1 MNAHK
6 LLIIDDDEL
15 VGQTL
20 KNIAEQCGFNVIFTD
35 TALAFYEQLTLFEPD
50 LIMVDLIMPD
60 VDGVQLIER
69 LADINHKAKLIIISG
84 AGKRVVNSSALS
96 AQEHGLEIVGLLNK
110 PFRAAEVRQ
119 ILTDFIKHNRRHT
132 PLTNESATDE
142 KSKWFPDADD
152 LHHAL
157 ENGLIQVHFQPKI
170 NSHSQLLL
178 GFEALARWH
187 DDGHGVVLPDY
198 FIQLAERT
206 HQIETLTEQ
215 VFEQAM
221 TWFAKLTCTV
231 NPAQS
236 MSLAMEPENLIMAI
250 NISVINLQNRDLPD
264 ELADCCE
271 RHGIKPHQVILEVTE
286 TTAMDNPTEMLDILT
301 RLRIKGFG
309 LAIDDFGTGYSS
321 LAQLARLPF
330 SELKVDRSFV
340 MTGDESSESKAVIK
354 SVVDL
359 AKSLG
364 LTSVAEGV
372 ETPGMRSYLQS
383 IGCDILQ
390 GYAIAKPMTG
400 EECEAWINDY
410 YQNME
415 QQRVQALKAL
425 DILDTPAEYR
435 FDRITR
441 LAKRL
446 FDVPIS
452 LISFVDVERQWF
464 KSHPDFDE
472 PETSREVSFCAHA
485 LGFQDVFVVT
495 DATKHPRFK
504 ENPVVTDAE
513 TPVRFYVGCPL
524 QLQGG
529 ERIGTLCLIDT
540 KTRHFS
546 DQERV
551 VLKQL
556 AALVEEELEADE
568 YQDIDHLTQLFN
580 RSAFERRTRSMLEI
594 AERSQLGI
602 YLLLID
608 IDNFRHFNEV
618 YGHTA
623 GDETLVAVANIL
635 REKFRQSDIIGRFS
649 GDEFSILMV
658 NKHDHDEL
666 ELTTIVERVKHEID
680 AVINQTIA
688 TESLKLTVSTGVATA
703 TNDPNFSYSRLL
715 YEAEHDLH
723 RRPEKTK

>member
-1 MNAHK
+1 MNSHK

-35 TALAFYEQLTLFEPD
+35 TALAFYEQLALFEPD

-60 VDGVQLIER
+60 TDGVELIKR

-96 AQEHGLEIVGLLNK
+96 AQEHGLEIAGLLNK

-119 ILTDFIKHNRRHT
+119 ILTDFVKRDRRNSSL
-132 PLTNESATDE
+132 PQEEVLQE
-142 KSKWFPDADD
+142 KNQWFPSAED
-152 LHHAL
+152 LQHAL
-157 ENGLIQVHFQPKI
+157 ENDLITVHFQPKI
-170 NSHSQLLL
+170 SCDSHLLL
-178 GFEALARWH
+178 GFEVLARWQ
-187 DDGHGVVLPDY
+187 DETHGAVLPDY
-198 FIQLAERT
+198 FIQLAERS
-206 HQIETLTEQ
+206 HQIDTLTQQ
-215 VFEQAM
+215 VYEQAM
-221 TWFAKLTCTV
+221 TWFARLSKVV
-231 NPAQS
+231 NPNHS
-236 MSLAMEPENLIMAI
+236 MTLVMEPDNLTMAI
-250 NISVINLQNRDLPD
+250 NISVVNLQNPNLPD
-264 ELADCCE
+264 ELTESCAK
-271 RHGIKPHQVILEVTE
+271 HGIKPQQVILEVTE

-340 MTGDESSESKAVIK
+340 MTGDKSSESKAVIK

-372 ETPGMRSYLQS
+372 ETSSMRQYLHD

-390 GYAIAKPMTG
+390 GFAIAQPMTG
-400 EECEAWINDY
+400 ADSQNWIKEY
-410 YQNME
+410 YQRME
-415 QQRVQALKAL
+415 QERIEALQSL
-425 DILDTPAEYR
+425 GILDTPEEYR

-464 KSHPDFDE
+464 KSHPDFE
-472 PETSREVSFCAHA
+472 LPETSREVSFCAHA
-485 LGFQDVFVVT
+485 LGYQDVFIVN
-495 DATKHPRFK
+495 DASTHPRFK
-504 ENPVVTDAE
+504 ENALVLDTENPVN
-513 TPVRFYVGCPL
+513 FYVGCPL
-524 QLQGG
+524 QLKSGD
-529 ERIGTLCLIDT
+529 RIGTLCLIDN
-540 KTRHFS
+540 KARNFS
-546 DQERV
+546 DQEKV

-556 AALVEEELEADE
+556 AFLVEEELEANE
-568 YQDIDHLTQLFN
+568 YQDIDHLTRLFN
-580 RSAFERRTRSMLEI
+580 RSAFEHRTRSMLKI
-594 AERSQLGI
+594 AERSKLGI

-608 IDNFRHFNEV
+608 IDDFREFNEV

-623 GDETLVAVANIL
+623 GDKALLAIADVL
-635 REKFRQSDIIGRFS
+635 RNCFRQSDIIGRFS
-649 GDEFSILMV
+649 GDEFSVLMI
-658 NKHDHDEL
+658 NRHDEHPI
-666 ELTTIVERVKHEID
+666 EVQQIVERFKRELNS
-680 AVINQTIA
+680 AINESIA
-688 TESLKLTVSTGVATA
+688 TESLKLSVSIGIATA
-703 TNDPNFSYSRLL
+703 TEGPTFGYSKLL
-715 YEAEHDLH
+715 YEAEHALNQRD
-723 RRPEKTK
+723 